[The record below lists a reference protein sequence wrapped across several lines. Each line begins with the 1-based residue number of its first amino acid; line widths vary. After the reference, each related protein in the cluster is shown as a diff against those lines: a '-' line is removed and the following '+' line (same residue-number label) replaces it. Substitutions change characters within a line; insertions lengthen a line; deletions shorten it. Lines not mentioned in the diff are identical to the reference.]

1 MRKIKLQL
9 TVAILM
15 LSIGVSGYT
24 EDLILEEIIVIAQ
37 KREENVQDVGIAITV
52 FTGQQLTKLGITKN
66 VDIAGQTPG
75 LIFSEGS
82 EQLVTI
88 SNIRGVSQNDVGFH
102 LEPPNAVYVDQAYVS
117 VLSAANFQ
125 LFDTERVEVLKGPQ
139 GTLFGRNAT
148 GGLLHFISRA
158 PDSEFGG
165 YGDLQ
170 YGDNSQLRF
179 EGAIGGALGDTT
191 SARVSFLTDSYDGFA
206 HNTTLDKDF
215 RGRDETAVRAQL
227 QFDPN
232 DDVSIRIIGF
242 YGNQDTELGYKHSAN
257 GVNEDGLLVS
267 LPWDQNFWGN
277 CPGCDPSGH
286 RDSSADPF
294 IGNQDF
300 EGSFEAETYSF
311 TGILDWDI
319 NDMTFTSI
327 THYLDYE
334 ADHFEDGEMAPR
346 PGFNLESKQDT
357 DNFTQEFQLK
367 GSSLHTR
374 WITGLYY
381 LNREAQ
387 VQEDVMVNLQYF
399 DDVLSTF
406 GAIPPGFIAGFGT
419 TDRLLSNWKM
429 KTSSLAAF
437 AQLEYDLTPDWM
449 LVAGLRYTDDDLDF
463 EFVSIEAIDGYPI
476 GPDGLLGQTQ
486 AKDSMGENDW
496 SGKLALEWSPN
507 ESWMTYLSYSRGTK
521 SGGWNAP
528 FLGGEVTDF
537 GSETLDSIEIGFKSM
552 FMKRRARLNAAAFYY
567 DYKDYQSFTFV
578 NLAAQVSNV
587 DAKVSGMEVEFFVSP
602 GSGWDIG
609 VGLSLL
615 DTKIKDVVLPSQR
628 VTDRDMPLAPG
639 TSFNAM
645 LRKAWPAFGGEFAV
659 MVDYVWLDDHFSEA
673 LNNPSGLIESYGL
686 ANARL
691 SFVTG
696 DDHWEFALMVR
707 NLGDEEYLVYR
718 TPIDF
723 GFNQEHY
730 GRPRWFSGQA
740 IYRW

>member
-267 LPWDQNFWGN
+267 LPWD
-277 CPGCDPSGH
+277 H
-286 RDSSADPF
+286 
-294 IGNQDF
+294 
-300 EGSFEAETYSF
+300 
-311 TGILDWDI
+311 
-319 NDMTFTSI
+319 
-327 THYLDYE
+327 
-334 ADHFEDGEMAPR
+334 
-346 PGFNLESKQDT
+346 
-357 DNFTQEFQLK
+357 
-367 GSSLHTR
+367 
-374 WITGLYY
+374 
-381 LNREAQ
+381 
-387 VQEDVMVNLQYF
+387 
-399 DDVLSTF
+399 
-406 GAIPPGFIAGFGT
+406 
-419 TDRLLSNWKM
+419 
-429 KTSSLAAF
+429 
-437 AQLEYDLTPDWM
+437 
-449 LVAGLRYTDDDLDF
+449 
-463 EFVSIEAIDGYPI
+463 
-476 GPDGLLGQTQ
+476 
-486 AKDSMGENDW
+486 
-496 SGKLALEWSPN
+496 
-507 ESWMTYLSYSRGTK
+507 LSY
-521 SGGWNAP
+521 
-528 FLGGEVTDF
+528 
-537 GSETLDSIEIGFKSM
+537 IM
-552 FMKRRARLNAAAFYY
+552 RRQWR
-567 DYKDYQSFTFV
+567 
-578 NLAAQVSNV
+578 
-587 DAKVSGMEVEFFVSP
+587 
-602 GSGWDIG
+602 
-609 VGLSLL
+609 
-615 DTKIKDVVLPSQR
+615 
-628 VTDRDMPLAPG
+628 
-639 TSFNAM
+639 
-645 LRKAWPAFGGEFAV
+645 
-659 MVDYVWLDDHFSEA
+659 H
-673 LNNPSGLIESYGL
+673 
-686 ANARL
+686 
-691 SFVTG
+691 
-696 DDHWEFALMVR
+696 
-707 NLGDEEYLVYR
+707 DEL
-718 TPIDF
+718 
-723 GFNQEHY
+723 
-730 GRPRWFSGQA
+730 
-740 IYRW
+740 